1 MPLQLKNLWQ
11 SVPNGFQYT
20 QKETGWS
27 LTTWD
32 FNELCRAVQKHRQS
46 NPKLGLSLDLSDIE
60 SEVNQVNAQRMMTIP
75 GADIYVQNSGGS
87 VSASALGKQIP
98 QRLLDVAEKVAQ
110 LNAGRALIS
119 EWKSLGYDPVPKEE
133 SNRRAEICTD
143 CPQNGKGDLTRW
155 FTVPASERIRKEIES
170 LKNENLTTEHDSKL
184 GICEACL
191 CPLRLKVHTPLPLI
205 RKHLTDQSK
214 AALDPRCW
222 IL

>member
-46 NPKLGLSLDLSDIE
+46 NPKFGLSLDLSDIE

-75 GADIYVQNSGGS
+75 GAEIYVQNSGGS
-87 VSASALGKQIP
+87 VIASALGKTIP
-98 QRLLDVAEKVAQ
+98 RRLVVVAEKIGQ
-110 LNAGRALIS
+110 LNAGRALLA
-119 EWKSLGYDPVPKEE
+119 EWKLSGYSPVDSQE
-133 SNRRAEICTD
+133 SNRRAQICSE
-143 CPQNGKGDLTRW
+143 CPKNGTGDLTRW
-155 FTVPASERIRKEIES
+155 FTVPASERIRKEIEG
-170 LKNENLTTEHDSKL
+170 LRDEKLTTEFDDKL

-191 CPLRLKVHTPLPLI
+191 CPLKLKVHTPMPLI
-205 RKHLTDQSK
+205 LKHLSPQSR
-214 AALDPRCW
+214 AELDPRCW
-222 IL
+222 IK